1 MRTKEERL
9 EATRAKLL
17 WCVHILG
24 PDELVAH
31 ESYAA
36 AEKHAAELND
46 YMHDPA
52 NLPDLDVMCL
62 SIVAVWTGSAKDHAA
77 EVVKTKAEQAKV
89 DAARARATHMAS
101 EDNTKERT

>member
-9 EATRAKLL
+9 KATRAKLL

-24 PDELVAH
+24 PDELIAH
-31 ESYAA
+31 ESYDD
-36 AEKHAAELND
+36 AEKHARELNE

-62 SIVAVWTGSAKDHAA
+62 SIVAVWTGSAKEHAA
-77 EVVKTKAEQAKV
+77 EVIKTKAEIAKTE
-89 DAARARATHMAS
+89 AARAAHLAS
-101 EDNTKERT
+101 TERNDG